1 MMARENGYTYYEAD
15 FIMHLINPFVDPYVE
30 NPSMA
35 MGKNKALKV
44 GSSSLKSDQGPEVVI
59 FCRAFRATMQRPY

>member
-1 MMARENGYTYYEAD
+1 MMARENGYTYYESD
-15 FIMHLINPFVDPYVE
+15 FIMHLINPFVDPHVE

-44 GSSSLKSDQGPEVVI
+44 GN
-59 FCRAFRATMQRPY
+59 